1 MVLISTLGYSQSQ
14 QKHQENDTNTVVR
27 SYTVTST
34 PSPVTTPPAA
44 MEEKNSVQYPVTRII
59 DGDTVVIMTYQ
70 QGKDMNRKFV
80 ILRDSMKSQRK
91 IIDTLTQSN
100 GFLLDYLH
108 AVQYKTSELVEANKD
123 LIRTNS
129 VLTQQIS
136 THRDTISAITR
147 RVELDKIRFEMS
159 KSESD
164 FKLDLYKLE
173 MTSKL
178 ELYKSDLQTKT
189 ELFKSEMQI
198 KTEMF
203 NTQLEAEKRHGVHKA
218 RTSAILGG
226 LIVGGTAML
235 GAMVMSWMPSTWFKK

>member
-1 MVLISTLGYSQSQ
+1 VSRYYTA
-14 QKHQENDTNTVVR
+14 TPAAPVR
-27 SYTVTST
+27 
-34 PSPVTTPPAA
+34 TPPAT

-80 ILRDSMKSQRK
+80 ILRDSMKSQK
-91 IIDTLTQSN
+91 KTIDTLTQSN

-108 AVQYKTSELVEANKD
+108 AVQYKTSELAEANKD

-178 ELYKSDLQTKT
+178 ELYKSDMQTKT
-189 ELFKSEMQI
+189 ELF
-198 KTEMF
+198 
-203 NTQLEAEKRHGVHKA
+203 NAQLELEKRSSTHRA
-218 RTSAILGG
+218 RQSAILGG
-226 LIVGGTAML
+226 LIVGGIAIT
-235 GAMVMSWMPSTWFKK
+235 GALIGSWMPSSWFK

>member
-14 QKHQENDTNTVVR
+14 QKQQESDTNTVSRYYTATPTAPVR
-27 SYTVTST
+27 
-34 PSPVTTPPAA
+34 TPPAT
-44 MEEKNSVQYPVTRII
+44 MDTKNSVQYPVTRII

-80 ILRDSMKSQRK
+80 ILRDSMKSQK
-91 IIDTLTQSN
+91 KTIDTLTQSN

-136 THRDTISAITR
+136 THRDSISAITR

-178 ELYKSDLQTKT
+178 ELYKSDMQTKT
-189 ELFKSEMQI
+189 ELF
-198 KTEMF
+198 
-203 NTQLEAEKRHGVHKA
+203 NAQLELEKRNSTQRA
-218 RTSAILGG
+218 RQSAILGG
-226 LIVGGTAML
+226 LIVGGIAIT
-235 GAMVMSWMPSTWFKK
+235 GALIGSWMPSSWFK

>member
-1 MVLISTLGYSQSQ
+1 M
-14 QKHQENDTNTVVR
+14 DT
-27 SYTVTST
+27 
-34 PSPVTTPPAA
+34 
-44 MEEKNSVQYPVTRII
+44 KNSVQYPVTRII

-80 ILRDSMKSQRK
+80 ILRDSMKSQK
-91 IIDTLTQSN
+91 KTIDTLTQSN

-136 THRDTISAITR
+136 THRDSISAITR

-178 ELYKSDLQTKT
+178 ELYKSDMQTKT
-189 ELFKSEMQI
+189 ELF
-198 KTEMF
+198 
-203 NTQLEAEKRHGVHKA
+203 NAQLELEKRNSTQRA
-218 RTSAILGG
+218 RQSAILGG
-226 LIVGGTAML
+226 LIVGGIAIT
-235 GAMVMSWMPSTWFKK
+235 GALIGSWMPSSWFK

>member
-1 MVLISTLGYSQSQ
+1 
-14 QKHQENDTNTVVR
+14 
-27 SYTVTST
+27 
-34 PSPVTTPPAA
+34 

-80 ILRDSMKSQRK
+80 ILRDSMKFQRK
-91 IIDTLTQSN
+91 TIDTLTQSN

-108 AVQYKTSELVEANKD
+108 AIQYKTSELAESNKD

-178 ELYKSDLQTKT
+178 ELYKSDMQTKT
-189 ELFKSEMQI
+189 ELF
-198 KTEMF
+198 
-203 NTQLEAEKRHGVHKA
+203 NAQLELEKRNSTHRA
-218 RTSAILGG
+218 RQSAILGG
-226 LIVGGTAML
+226 LIVGGIAIT
-235 GAMVMSWMPSTWFKK
+235 GALIGSWMPSSWFK